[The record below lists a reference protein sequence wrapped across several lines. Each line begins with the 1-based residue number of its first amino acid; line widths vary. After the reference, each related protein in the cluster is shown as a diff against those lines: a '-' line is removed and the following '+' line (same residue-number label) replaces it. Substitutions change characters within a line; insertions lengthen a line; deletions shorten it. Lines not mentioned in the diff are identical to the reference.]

1 MNFNHLLAGR
11 GGVAMLAL
19 KSKTGAISFPLALA
33 FCGIHP
39 AQGAA
44 HAPRT
49 FMIAA
54 GSGYGVEDCLDEGGE
69 CGRVVAD
76 AWCESH
82 DHGVAVK
89 FGRSSD
95 DVDGDS
101 KAGPYFITC
110 GD

>member
-1 MNFNHLLAGR
+1 
-11 GGVAMLAL
+11 MLAL

-69 CGRVVAD
+69 CGRVVAN

-82 DHGVAVK
+82 DHGTAVK
-89 FGRSSD
+89 FGRSPD
-95 DVDGDS
+95 DTNGISNAASVP
-101 KAGPYFITC
+101 KPYFITC
-110 GD
+110 EE